1 MKIIFLDAL
10 LIQSETDVNLNRFI
24 VSREGF
30 LCCRQLNWK
39 GLCCCRID
47 HAGSGRI

>member
-10 LIQSETDVNLNRFI
+10 LIQSETDVNLNRFF

-30 LCCRQLNWK
+30 YA
-39 GLCCCRID
+39 
-47 HAGSGRI
+47 AGSLTEKGFAVAGLIMREVEE